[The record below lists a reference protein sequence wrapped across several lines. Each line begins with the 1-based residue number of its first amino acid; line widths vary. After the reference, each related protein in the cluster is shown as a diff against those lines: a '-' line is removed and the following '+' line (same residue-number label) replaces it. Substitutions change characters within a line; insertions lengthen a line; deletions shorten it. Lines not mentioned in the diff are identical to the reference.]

1 MSGRLLKMNKLFS
14 LLAIV
19 AIATMVCACSDNGN
33 TEHKTSSG
41 AQINHNIVK
50 QGGQIVFTLGDREFR
65 IPEANFKGGAET
77 GGGELIRATLWG
89 LLPDFEGYD
98 KPKNHAEF
106 FKHRNGKGWGNYVEI
121 ELYRRLERI
130 SIPVMVERRARPE
143 RLSAIS
149 GRVGRYDEMRYGL
162 EYYRSKNSSDDIYLY
177 REDGQLVMFIQCPS
191 ENVLKT
197 RPYPRCTYYWDISMG
212 TSYEMS
218 YGIDYLPQWR
228 EIWGNAKRLLDVK
241 R

>member
-1 MSGRLLKMNKLFS
+1 MSGRLLRMNKLFS

-65 IPEANFKGGAET
+65 IPEGNFKGGSET
-77 GGGELIRATLWG
+77 GGGELIQATLWG

-106 FKHRNGKGWGNYVEI
+106 IDKRGFGRVVRI

-177 REDGQLVMFIQCPS
+177 REDGRLVMLIQCAS
-191 ENVLKT
+191 EDVLKNM
-197 RPYPRCTYYWDISMG
+197 PFPACGSYWDISTG
-212 TSYEMS
+212 TSYEMLYS
-218 YGIDYLPQWR
+218 MDYLPQWR
-228 EIWGNAKRLLDVK
+228 EIWGNAKRLLDVN